1 MLSTPAPRDILF
13 RSLDNSDEASV
24 LNGCRSP
31 LPTMRFSALLTLFL
45 SSVSSVHAI
54 LADEAYHV
62 DYHHA
67 LLGIPQAET
76 TFFHRPS
83 AFSSASLLYT
93 VSEKAILGAVNPK
106 DGSLVWRQSLA
117 NPLPEPPLLVE
128 DVGKLSEE
136 EQSKALRNIGPA
148 KAGLLAEEGSDL
160 VVSYYG
166 SAVSA
171 WDAMNGKLVWQRFM
185 PRSQHV
191 QSARLIPSGRN
202 VSSSS
207 AVDVVVLYG
216 TAGGTVTRL
225 DGSSGV
231 VVWEHEDRR

>member
-1 MLSTPAPRDILF
+1 MF

-24 LNGCRSP
+24 LNGCASP
-31 LPTMRFSALLTLFL
+31 LSIMRFSALLTSFL
-45 SSVSSVHAI
+45 CISSVYAI

-67 LLGIPQAET
+67 LLGIPQTET

-83 AFSSASLLYT
+83 ASSSASLLYT

-117 NPLPEPPLLVE
+117 DHLLEPPLLVE
-128 DVGKLSEE
+128 EVGKLSEE

-148 KAGLLAEEGSDL
+148 KAGLLAQEGSDFI
-160 VVSYYG
+160 VSYFG

-185 PRSQHV
+185 PRRQHV
-191 QSARLIPSGRN
+191 KSAKLIPSGRD
-202 VSSSS
+202 VLSSS
-207 AVDVVVLYG
+207 AIDVAVLYG
-216 TAGGTVTRL
+216 TGGGTITRL
-225 DGSSGV
+225 DGSSGA
-231 VVWEHEDRR
+231 VVWEHEDKR